1 VRRVTDDRDLEGL
14 DPYDLMDNEVARLER
29 YFDSLSG
36 AAWDVPSR
44 CEGWSV
50 RHVLAHLTSSEDY
63 NRACLDGNVQQL
75 MEQWGA
81 QGATDLDG
89 VNELGVRAWDD
100 SEPNEILAVWR
111 ERIGANRRDFRA
123 RDGGDVDSSV
133 GPYPARWQAFHLA
146 FELAVHADDVFV
158 PVEAGEE
165 PARTAWQARFGRFA
179 ISELK
184 PDATIERGD
193 GVTRVTGPVVDIE
206 LADPEFVAVVSG
218 RAGDSGLDAAVLD
231 YVRAT

>member
-1 VRRVTDDRDLEGL
+1 
-14 DPYDLMDNEVARLER
+14 M
-29 YFDSLSG
+29 
-36 AAWDVPSR
+36 
-44 CEGWSV
+44 
-50 RHVLAHLTSSEDY
+50 LAHLTSSEDY
-63 NRACLDGNVQQL
+63 NRACLDGNVQAL
-75 MEQWGA
+75 MQQWGS

-89 VNELGVRAWDD
+89 VNELGVRAWDGTD
-100 SEPNEILAVWR
+100 PKEILAVWR
-111 ERIGANRRDFRA
+111 ERIGTNRRDFRA
-123 RDGGDVDSSV
+123 RDGNVVDSSV

-158 PVEAGEE
+158 PVDPSEE

-184 PDATIERGD
+184 PDATIERGA
-193 GVTRVTGPVVDIE
+193 GSTRVIGPGVDIE

>member
-1 VRRVTDDRDLEGL
+1 VRD
-14 DPYDLMDNEVARLER
+14 
-29 YFDSLSG
+29 
-36 AAWDVPSR
+36 
-44 CEGWSV
+44 
-50 RHVLAHLTSSEDY
+50 VLAHLTSSEDY
-63 NRACLDGNVQQL
+63 NRACLDGNVQEL
-75 MEQWGA
+75 MAQWGA

-100 SEPNEILAVWR
+100 SEPTEILAEWR

-123 RDGGDVDSSV
+123 RDGTDVDSSV

-158 PVEAGEE
+158 PVEPNEE
-165 PARTAWQARFGRFA
+165 PARTSWQARFGRFA
-179 ISELK
+179 VSELK

-193 GVTRVTGPVVDIE
+193 GTTRVIGPGVDIE
-206 LADPEFVAVVSG
+206 LVDREFVAVVSG
-218 RAGDSGLDAAVLD
+218 RAGDTGIDAAVLD